1 LQRILGRGGCGFVIL
16 AYDKKLGRDV
26 AVKFLE
32 RNTEIERQRLR
43 REGRALAEMD
53 RKKPIPLGDGQTRKC
68 IVFNRSNEN

>member
-53 RKKPIPLGDGQTRKC
+53 HPNVVRILDVGEFGKTEEANSVG
-68 IVFNRSNEN
+68 